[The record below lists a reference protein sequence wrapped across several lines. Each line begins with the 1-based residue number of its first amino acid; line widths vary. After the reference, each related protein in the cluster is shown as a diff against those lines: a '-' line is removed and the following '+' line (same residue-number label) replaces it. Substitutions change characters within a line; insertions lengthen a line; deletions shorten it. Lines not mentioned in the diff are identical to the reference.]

1 MIELT
6 WFEAVPPRDAAYD
19 DLTQMVR
26 VLAAR
31 PHHGLRHLQ
40 PLVVFEVCL
49 HADRVQWL
57 VGVEPQLART
67 LPGEL
72 AAQLPQLTLTES
84 RQPARPA
91 PVTARELRLTSL
103 IYPLRVTT
111 ARAVTAGLFQA
122 QRQLRAGEAVTV
134 QWVVGPSQARTQ
146 VPVPES
152 PLELLGFA
160 TRREPSGDEQRAWKQ
175 KLAEPLFGIRG
186 RVGAVAGDPRR
197 AAELLRPAVSALS
210 LVSGSHS
217 RLYASPQSSKTAA
230 QLYQVMGRMR
240 SWSGIANAAELAVM
254 MGWCLGGLD
263 VPGGA
268 GRFALV
274 PPSLLRDTPP
284 RPATADRPV
293 GISTHPASR
302 GQGVWLPRRSYST
315 GSHVIGPTG
324 RGKST
329 LLTHWAVREAQ
340 AGGSV
345 VVLEPK
351 SDLVTDIAARL
362 GDHGNVIIIEPGTDG
377 PVIGFNP
384 LAGPRHDAERR
395 ADAVLGLLRDVFGS
409 AIGPR
414 SNDILLHA
422 LLIAARL
429 DDGTLC
435 DVLPILGNAAYRR
448 AVAAKVGD
456 PLTVSPWL
464 AWFDKLSDEQRTQV
478 VMPVR
483 NKLTAWT
490 ARPAIRH
497 LLGQPAPKFDLAQV
511 FDRPTILL
519 VSLNAGLL
527 GPEAASLLG
536 SLLLQH
542 LWHLVQRQTTRPAA
556 FRRPVT
562 VMVDEW
568 HTFTAGLDFG
578 DALARARGA
587 GVNFVAAHQNLGQ
600 LSPALRSAALAN
612 LGTQVV
618 FRPAEEDARPL
629 ARVLGEPVT
638 PDDLMGL
645 GAHHAA
651 VKTTVDG
658 NAKAA
663 FEVVT
668 PALSDALRDPAEL
681 RRTSAERFG
690 TDPAAIDAA
699 LLNRWA
705 GQAPPDGPIGVRR
718 TSQ

>member
-6 WFEAVPPRDAAYD
+6 WFEAVPPRDAAFD

-31 PHHGLRHLQ
+31 PHHGLRRLQ
-40 PLVVFEVCL
+40 PLVVFEVWL

-84 RQPARPA
+84 RQPVRPA
-91 PVTARELRLTSL
+91 PVTGRELRLTSL

-122 QRQLRAGEAVTV
+122 QRQLRTGESVV
-134 QWVVGPSQARTQ
+134 IQWVVGPSQTRTQ
-146 VPVPES
+146 VPVTES

-160 TRREPSGDEQRAWKQ
+160 ARREPSSDDQRAWKQ
-175 KLAEPLFGIRG
+175 KLAEPLFGVRG
-186 RVGAVAGDPRR
+186 RIGAVAGDPRR
-197 AAELLRPAVSALS
+197 AGELLRPAVSALS

-217 RLYASPQSSKTAA
+217 RLYASPQSSKTAT
-230 QLYQVMGRMR
+230 QLHQVMGRMR

-268 GRFALV
+268 GRFA
-274 PPSLLRDTPP
+274 PAPASLLRATPP

-293 GISTHPASR
+293 GVSTHPASR
-302 GQGVWLPRRSYST
+302 GQGVWLPRRSYVT
-315 GSHVIGPTG
+315 GSHVIGPIG

-329 LLTHWAVREAQ
+329 LLAHWALREAQ
-340 AGGSV
+340 AGGSI

-351 SDLVTDIAARL
+351 SDLVTAIAARL
-362 GDHGNVIIIEPGTDG
+362 GDHGNVVILEPGTDG
-377 PVIGFNP
+377 PVIGLNP
-384 LAGPRHDAERR
+384 LSGPRHDAERR
-395 ADAVLGLLRDVFGS
+395 ADAVLGLLREVFGS

-414 SNDILLHA
+414 SADVLLHA
-422 LLIAARL
+422 LVMAARL

-435 DVLPILGNAAYRR
+435 DVGPILSSPQYRR

-456 PLTVSPWL
+456 PLTISPWL
-464 AWFDKLSDEQRTQV
+464 NWFDALSEEQRAQV

-497 LLGQPAPKFDLAQV
+497 LLGQPTPKFDLAQV
-511 FDRPTILL
+511 FDRPTVLL

-527 GPEAASLLG
+527 GPEATSLLG
-536 SLLLQH
+536 SLLLQQA
-542 LWHLVQRQTTRPAA
+542 WHLVQRQTTRPAA

-562 VMVDEW
+562 IMVDEW

-618 FRPAEEDARPL
+618 FRPAEEDAQPL
-629 ARVLGEPVT
+629 ARLLGEPVT
-638 PDDLMGL
+638 PEDLMQL
-645 GAHHAA
+645 GAHRAA
-651 VKTTVDG
+651 VKTTVNG
-658 NAKAA
+658 NAQAA

-668 PALSDALRDPAEL
+668 PPLPDALRDPVEL
-681 RRTSAERFG
+681 RRASAERYG
-690 TDPAAIDAA
+690 ADPAAIDAA

-705 GQAPPDGPIGVRR
+705 GEAPPDGPVGVRR
-718 TSQ
+718 TNQ